1 MAKKCNTKC
10 LAQHKTNL
18 VDDSFPC
25 PDVYHSWTDGC
36 NDLETAI
43 TSPSF
48 ASLFTIWL
56 DPFVSSKRKKLL
68 DLLYICPRS
77 AEGHSHTIIT
87 IISPCSLLSLAIFPV
102 SFIRSIFSQGSILNS
117 ITLVLLCPSI
127 FVNVLFRKSSKR
139 LQKPPQF
146 DIKSLSMPDQTQ
158 INKSKFIN
166 LQNPNPQIP
175 VKSCSLSPTCARDQ
189 MFPSSSADRSNLP
202 RVACR

>member
-1 MAKKCNTKC
+1 MIASHVLTCIIHGLMAAMIWRQLSHLRALRACSLSGWTP
-10 LAQHKTNL
+10 LNL
-18 VDDSFPC
+18 PK
-25 PDVYHSWTDGC
+25 G
-36 NDLETAI
+36 
-43 TSPSF
+43 
-48 ASLFTIWL
+48 
-56 DPFVSSKRKKLL
+56 KKLL

-146 DIKSLSMPDQTQ
+146 DIKSLFVPHQTQ

>member
-1 MAKKCNTKC
+1 MIASHVLTCIIHGLMAAMIWRQLSHLRALQACSLSGWTP
-10 LAQHKTNL
+10 LNL
-18 VDDSFPC
+18 PNEKSFWIC
-25 PDVYHSWTDGC
+25 FIYAPDLQRDTV
-36 NDLETAI
+36 
-43 TSPSF
+43 
-48 ASLFTIWL
+48 
-56 DPFVSSKRKKLL
+56 
-68 DLLYICPRS
+68 
-77 AEGHSHTIIT
+77 IT

-146 DIKSLSMPDQTQ
+146 DIKSLFVPHQTQ

-166 LQNPNPQIP
+166 LQNTNPQIP

>member
-1 MAKKCNTKC
+1 MADYSCYTAFASQYPPLSQPGPCSSPYHLKQTNKMLCHTVAKKCNTKC

-56 DPFVSSKRKKLL
+56 DPFESSKRKKLL

-77 AEGHSHTIIT
+77 AEGHSHYY
-87 IISPCSLLSLAIFPV
+87 
-102 SFIRSIFSQGSILNS
+102 N
-117 ITLVLLCPSI
+117 ITL
-127 FVNVLFRKSSKR
+127 
-139 LQKPPQF
+139 
-146 DIKSLSMPDQTQ
+146 
-158 INKSKFIN
+158 FITF
-166 LQNPNPQIP
+166 
-175 VKSCSLSPTCARDQ
+175 TCY
-189 MFPSSSADRSNLP
+189 FP
-202 RVACR
+202 C